1 MMLIEP
7 DSSID
12 TEVELVR
19 RRTRL
24 RRGDTDPTALTGLAH
39 RPHHGKS
46 LGKLVGPQVNTC
58 GHIFDAAVL
67 PLAHPQMDHPVARCS
82 RFRMT
87 IHNLVRMTLSTGLSP
102 STAVLSP
109 RIWPVISKGRESPG
123 SLQDQHK

>member
-39 RPHHGKS
+39 RPS
-46 LGKLVGPQVNTC
+46 RS
-58 GHIFDAAVL
+58 
-67 PLAHPQMDHPVARCS
+67 VARENRRTASQHAQSHLRRSSLALGTSSDGPS
-82 RFRMT
+82 RGEVLEIPYDNTQPRSHDT
-87 IHNLVRMTLSTGLSP
+87 LHRAQSLHRRLVPKDMASNKQRKKIARLATGS
-102 STAVLSP
+102 A
-109 RIWPVISKGRESPG
+109 
-123 SLQDQHK
+123 